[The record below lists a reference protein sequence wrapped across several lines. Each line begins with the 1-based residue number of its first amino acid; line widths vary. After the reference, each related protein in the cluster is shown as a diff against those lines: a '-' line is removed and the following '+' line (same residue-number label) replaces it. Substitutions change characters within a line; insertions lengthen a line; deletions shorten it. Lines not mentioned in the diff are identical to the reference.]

1 MERTRHGHGRLL
13 RHAWHLHRR
22 ARRLRPRLEPFVG
35 HGPRKPASE
44 AMQRG
49 ALVLNAG
56 GGLAILLVFSGQ
68 IKPLL
73 DLATTL
79 SFLVAPVIAYWNL
92 TLVTRPDFEGRPG
105 ERHGGFGRG
114 WDWRS

>member
-1 MERTRHGHGRLL
+1 
-13 RHAWHLHRR
+13 
-22 ARRLRPRLEPFVG
+22 
-35 HGPRKPASE
+35 
-44 AMQRG
+44 MQRG
-49 ALVLNAG
+49 ALVLNTG

-92 TLVTRPDFEGRPG
+92 TLVTRPDFGPTR
-105 ERHGGFGRG
+105 ERHGGGRG